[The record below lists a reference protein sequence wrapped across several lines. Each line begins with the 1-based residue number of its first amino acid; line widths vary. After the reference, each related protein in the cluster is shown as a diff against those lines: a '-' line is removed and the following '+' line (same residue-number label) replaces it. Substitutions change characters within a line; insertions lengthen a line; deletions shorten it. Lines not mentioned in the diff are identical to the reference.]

1 MKLTFVVQRYGQGVV
16 GGAERYVERLATG
29 LAADGHDI
37 TVVTSCAV
45 SYADF
50 ADVFEPGVE
59 HLDGVTVHR
68 FPTGAPRPN
77 DRFLPLHGRAVDW
90 RQEPLWPWAQDRWSQ
105 MMGPDL
111 RGVEPTLEALAASS
125 DATVL
130 VGYHYSHG
138 QRLTRVAS
146 AYGPTVVVPTA
157 HPEGAF
163 FVGAVRSMFD
173 HADRVVCLAR
183 EEGDLIASVY
193 GCGERVRY
201 VPCPVDPLRVPSS
214 DEVAAATRAVG
225 VTAGRY
231 AVVVGRVD
239 PAKGSDDA
247 VRFTSAFRRS
257 VARDVSLVVVGP
269 GDEHLLGAEGVVAT
283 GFVDDATKD
292 ALVAGAGVLL
302 QPSYMESFS
311 LALVE
316 GWLLGRPA
324 VVQQRSRVLRGHVER
339 SHGGLTYADYPSFEA
354 AVATVLDHPDVAGTL
369 ARNGRAYSLVEFDW
383 GRVAEGW
390 ERVVGEARASA
401 QRRLATTGVAGHRSE
416 GREKVSP

>member
-1 MKLTFVVQRYGQGVV
+1 MRLTLVVQRYGEGVV

-37 TVVTSCAV
+37 SVVTSCAV

-77 DRFLPLHGRAVDW
+77 ERFLPLHGRAVDW

-111 RGVEPTLEALAASS
+111 QGVEPTLEALAARS

-146 AYGPTVVVPTA
+146 AYGPTIVVPTA

-193 GCGERVRY
+193 GCGDRVRY
-201 VPCPVDPLRVPSS
+201 VPCPVDPLPVPTPE
-214 DEVAAATRAVG
+214 DVAAAARSVG
-225 VTAGRY
+225 VTPGRY

-247 VRFTSAFRRS
+247 VRFASAYRRC
-257 VARDVSLVVVGP
+257 VDPGCALVVVGP
-269 GDEHLLGAEGVVAT
+269 GDEHLLDAEGVVAT

-292 ALVAGAGVLL
+292 AIVAGAGVLL

-324 VVQQRSRVLRGHVER
+324 VVQHRSRVLRGHVER
-339 SHGGLTYADYPSFEA
+339 SHGGLTYGDYPSFETA
-354 AVATVLDHPDVAGTL
+354 LATVLDRPEVAATL

-390 ERVVGEARASA
+390 ERVVDEARASA
-401 QRRLATTGVAGHRSE
+401 SARLGSARTAGHRL
-416 GREKVSP
+416 GDRTKVAP